1 MHLIPERPSALR
13 LLQRR
18 RLQVIAGVLL
28 AHTGVIWLF
37 STSLLNPVAPAGDIE
52 QTIMANVVME
62 MPAFL
67 APVTQPVVPK
77 AQPQPRTPAPPQ
89 ATPVLTP
96 RSVAAP
102 VVTQTAPSTTA
113 PTLPVAAPA
122 PAPAPAQASASAP
135 VSAAAPVATAASAV
149 NQRSA
154 TPPTPATAVV
164 LPSSDADY
172 LNNPTPTYPSMSRR
186 MGEQGTV
193 VVRVFIST
201 EGRAEKAEIRTSS
214 GYARLDEAALSTVQ
228 RWRYVSGKRAGVA
241 EAMWFNVPIRFLLD

>member
-13 LLQRR
+13 PRQRR

-28 AHTGVIWLF
+28 AHAGVIWLF
-37 STSLLNPVAPAGDIE
+37 STSLLNNVATPGDIE
-52 QTIMANVVME
+52 QTIMANVFME
-62 MPAFL
+62 MPASL

-122 PAPAPAQASASAP
+122 PAPAPAQASASA
-135 VSAAAPVATAASAV
+135 AAPVAVATAAAAV

-193 VVRVFIST
+193 VVQAFISP

-228 RWRYVSGKRAGVA
+228 RWRYVPGKRAGVA